1 MTSVRTAA
9 ETVET
14 SLVNKGSSFAFV
26 VELENAQLSGLE
38 RAGQMLKVLQEQAI
52 AHRPQPSRPP
62 QIVILYDKHETDSR
76 MVEQIVAES
85 LDLNAW
91 DVAINIVGTDKL
103 KYYEL
108 KNYGVSLTDRDIVLF
123 IDSDTI
129 PEPGWLTG
137 LLSAIDEPNR
147 SVVCGNTYVA
157 SETFLGRAS
166 NLFWIFETR
175 SESDDLREIDYL
187 YANNVAF
194 KRSVLER
201 YPFPDLESF
210 RGQCHVLSEQ
220 LRRDGVTIYRHDGS
234 RLAHPPPGGI
244 AHFLKRAIWQ
254 GHDEV
259 TIGRIRAAGTRQ
271 VSLAGS
277 FDRFKD
283 RVRMMLDRTARHR
296 RDIGLSWP
304 GAVGAVAIGG
314 VYCVFQLFGEVVTY
328 ASPKFVRRYLPI

>member
-1 MTSVRTAA
+1 MTSVQTTT

-38 RAGQMLKVLQEQAI
+38 RTGEVLKVLQEQAM

-62 QIVILYDKHETDSR
+62 QVVILYDKHETDPR
-76 MVEQIVAES
+76 LVEQIVAQS
-85 LDLNAW
+85 LDLDAW
-91 DVAINIVGTDKL
+91 DVTINIVPTDNL

-108 KNYGVSLTDRDIVLF
+108 KNYGASLTDREIVLF
-123 IDSDTI
+123 VDSDTI

-147 SVVCGNTYVA
+147 SVVCGNTYVS
-157 SETFLGRAS
+157 SETFLGRAT
-166 NLFWIFETR
+166 NLFWVFETR
-175 SESDDLREIDYL
+175 SASDDLHEIDHL

-194 KRSVLER
+194 KRSVLEK
-201 YPFPDLESF
+201 YPFPDLEAF

-220 LRRDGVTIYRHDGS
+220 LRRDGITIYRHDGA
-234 RLAHPPPGGI
+234 RVAHPPPSGF

-271 VSLAGS
+271 VKLAGS
-277 FDRFKD
+277 FDRFKE
-283 RVRMMLDRTARHR
+283 RIGMMLDRIARHR

-304 GAVGAVAIGG
+304 EAVGAFGIGG
-314 VYCVFQLFGEVVTY
+314 VYCVFKLFGEVVTY
-328 ASPKFVRRYLPI
+328 ASPNFVRRHLPI